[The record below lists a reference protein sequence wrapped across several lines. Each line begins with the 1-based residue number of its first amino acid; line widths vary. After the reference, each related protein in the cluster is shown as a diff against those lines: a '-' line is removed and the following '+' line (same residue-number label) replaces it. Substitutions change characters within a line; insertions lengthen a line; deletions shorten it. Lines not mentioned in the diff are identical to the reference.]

1 VDARTDVYALGCLLY
16 EALTGQ
22 VPFPR
27 ARDVDKLMAHIAEP
41 PPRPSAVAPGVPG
54 DFDAVIARA
63 MAKSPPERFTTA
75 GELARAAS
83 AAAEQAGPPPTESSL
98 LLRPDSHVPVDRD
111 APTAG

>member
-1 VDARTDVYALGCLLY
+1 
-16 EALTGQ
+16 
-22 VPFPR
+22 
-27 ARDVDKLMAHIAEP
+27 
-41 PPRPSAVAPGVPG
+41 
-54 DFDAVIARA
+54 